1 LKIGNLIQ
9 NPQLNTTTNN
19 PTAIYNANGEELRD
33 CRCVVKG
40 NGHHDKTV
48 CLLIDS
54 NRQPQLHTATETP
67 TPIATP
73 PPTPTYTDGRTTPPT
88 NLTTTPTSGVSFF
101 GTRQKKVEAMEYP
114 EGYKTFDPN
123 TGEIN
128 IVMKLESM
136 SDNAVKYTEFGKVD
150 VRTQVNW
157 GAVVSKAFVEYA
169 DDSIKHILVTIK
181 PYNPS

>member
-1 LKIGNLIQ
+1 MKIGNLIQ

-19 PTAIYNANGEELRD
+19 PTAIYNANGDELRD
-33 CRCVVKG
+33 CRCIVKG

-48 CLLIDS
+48 CLLVES

-67 TPIATP
+67 APITTPTPIPNPIPT
-73 PPTPTYTDGRTTPPT
+73 TPTTN
-88 NLTTTPTSGVSFF
+88 NLTTTPTSGVSLF

-114 EGYKTFDPN
+114 DGYKTIDPN